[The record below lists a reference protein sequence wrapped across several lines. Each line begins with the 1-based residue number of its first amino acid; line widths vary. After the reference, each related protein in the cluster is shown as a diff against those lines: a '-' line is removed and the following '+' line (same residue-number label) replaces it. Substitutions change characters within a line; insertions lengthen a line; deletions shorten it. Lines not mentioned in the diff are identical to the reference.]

1 MRGGLM
7 RVRTSVGVLLM
18 GAFCQRV
25 PLFADDLSTLI
36 EKGREAF
43 HSDNF
48 HDAERYNRL
57 AVEESE
63 RLGDAAKM
71 GEALGDLGG
80 VLLATGRHAEAKTT
94 CLRALEV
101 LRNAASKGYLPVV
114 LNNLGALSSQNEQF
128 VEAES
133 YLTESLSILNELNP
147 RDPYRARVLNNLG
160 VLHYATGNTKR
171 AEKEFRQAIDEW
183 ERERDPRSPEIVP
196 LLSNLGGVYV
206 AQKKW
211 DAATTL
217 FNRALSI
224 LSGSSSLNLAGV
236 LDNVGTM
243 HSARGKYGEAKEAFR
258 RSYLIRLDAFGKQHP
273 AVASSA
279 ANLASTLNAL
289 GEYKEAEDL
298 LNGALQVYEK
308 TFGSQSFHVLATLEK
323 LTEVFRKTGREN
335 EAALMAAR
343 AQDIRFERSHVVS
356 ANALR

>member
-1 MRGGLM
+1 MQ
-7 RVRTSVGVLLM
+7 VRPSLSLLLM
-18 GAFCQRV
+18 GILCLGV
-25 PLFADDLSTLI
+25 PLFADDLSALI
-36 EKGREAF
+36 EKGREAYQ
-43 HSDNF
+43 SGNF

-57 AVEESE
+57 AVVESE
-63 RLGDAAKM
+63 RAGDAVKI

-80 VLLATGRHAEAKTT
+80 VLLATGRHAEAKTA

-101 LRNAASKGYLPVV
+101 LRNAASKRYLPLV
-114 LNNLGALSSQNEQF
+114 LNNLGALSSENEQF

-133 YLTESLSILNELNP
+133 YLTESLRILDELNP

-160 VLHYATGNTKR
+160 ALHYATGNNKR
-171 AEKEFRQAIDEW
+171 AEKEFRQAINVW
-183 ERERDPRSPEIVP
+183 EREHGPTSSEMVP

-224 LSGSSSLNLAGV
+224 LNGSSGLNLAGV
-236 LDNVGTM
+236 LDSVGTM
-243 HSARGKYGEAKEAFR
+243 HSARGKFGDAQEAFR
-258 RSYLIRLDAFGKQHP
+258 RSYRIRLDALGKDHP

-279 ANLASTLNAL
+279 AKLASTLSAA

-298 LNGALQVYEK
+298 LNDALQVYEK
-308 TFGSQSFHVLATLEK
+308 TFGSRSFQVVATLEK
-323 LTEVFRKTGREN
+323 LTEVFRKTSRE
-335 EAALMAAR
+335 EQAVLMAER
-343 AQDIRFERSHVVS
+343 AKDIRFERSHVVQ